1 MEIYC
6 YNDTRF
12 CRFLFSFY
20 INVIMK
26 PQKIKFGIINQ
37 YSLLDL
43 GIVFILKYF
52 RVTIIFIV

>member
-6 YNDTRF
+6 YNDIRY

-20 INVIMK
+20 TNVIMN

-37 YSLLDL
+37 SSLLGL
-43 GIVFILKYF
+43 GIVFILEYF
-52 RVTIIFIV
+52 DVIIIFII